1 MKAETGSEDSILA
14 QTALLE
20 RFPPRGAKGITLIA
34 AVGGATKKKI
44 RPVICDEL
52 GEDE

>member
-34 AVGGATKKKI
+34 GVGGATKKKNKT
-44 RPVICDEL
+44 CNL
-52 GEDE
+52 